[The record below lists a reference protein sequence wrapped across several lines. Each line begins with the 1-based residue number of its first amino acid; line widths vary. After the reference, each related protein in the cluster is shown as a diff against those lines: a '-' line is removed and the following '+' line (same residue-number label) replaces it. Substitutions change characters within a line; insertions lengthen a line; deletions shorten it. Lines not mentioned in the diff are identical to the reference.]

1 MSLTTTQSQPFSRA
15 VRKIRVASMVA
26 SLAKSW
32 QTWANEHTNKQD
44 TIPTGWI
51 PDSIIEQAKEK
62 DNVRNETKF
71 LVTPRIAINAE
82 DGSSSR
88 IKTCMMSKTITP
100 KSRECSHNLVSS
112 NKEKIH
118 SNQLAPEEPRNCLG
132 NKSPTRRRHCVGKVT
147 AVTTALRK
155 TEEREMSRSSSIET
169 EDSGLGEDVSLS
181 DNSDQSEPEENK
193 LISKAKIKV
202 STMDDLKNKWKKFAE
217 AHAEGQKLNPFSE
230 DFDYKHAMATR
241 LHKGDAGYGR
251 PKEGS
256 RTAQRA
262 DRAQKHIRREM
273 DEMCFI
279 IRDMGMRD
287 KQGSIYVTFGHLFDR
302 YVKISDKVVGI
313 LLRCRKHKM
322 VDFEGEMLWQGRDD
336 DVKITL
342 LV

>member
-1 MSLTTTQSQPFSRA
+1 PPQ
-15 VRKIRVASMVA
+15 RKNSANISGIRVASMVA

-155 TEEREMSRSSSIET
+155 TEEREMSRSNHSSV
-169 EDSGLGEDVSLS
+169 LALS
-181 DNSDQSEPEENK
+181 TLQ
-193 LISKAKIKV
+193 IKV